1 MDIQS
6 SYDSAAS
13 AYAEHL
19 FNELESKPLDRH
31 LLNRFAE
38 EIGNGRVADLGCGP
52 GHVTKYLSE
61 RGVAAFGIDISPE
74 MIRVARTL
82 CPELKFDTGDMTSLK
97 LDDAS
102 LDGIVSF
109 YSIVHLGAEQLT
121 RVFTEWRRVVKAGGL
136 ILVAFHIGTES
147 RHVDDLWGSAVSL
160 DFRFHETDKVARA
173 LNTAGFDVIE
183 VSEREPYED
192 AEYPSRRCYILARA
206 SEPIDIAHPH
216 NQSA

>member
-38 EIGNGRVADLGCGP
+38 EIGSGRVADLGCGP

-61 RGVAAFGIDISPE
+61 RGVGAYGIDLSPE
-74 MIRVARTL
+74 MIRVAKTL
-82 CPELKFDTGDMTSLK
+82 CPDVKFETGDMTSLK
-97 LDDAS
+97 VDDAS

-109 YSIVHLGAEQLT
+109 YSIVHLGGGRLT
-121 RVFTEWRRVVKAGGL
+121 KVFTEWRRVVKAGGL

-160 DFRFHETDKVARA
+160 DFQFHETDGVTQA
-173 LNTAGFDVIE
+173 LNAAGFEVLE
-183 VSEREPYED
+183 VSEREPYKD
-192 AEYPSRRCYILARA
+192 VEYPSRRCYILARA
-206 SEPIDIAHPH
+206 SQPIDVTHPH
-216 NQSA
+216 DQRA